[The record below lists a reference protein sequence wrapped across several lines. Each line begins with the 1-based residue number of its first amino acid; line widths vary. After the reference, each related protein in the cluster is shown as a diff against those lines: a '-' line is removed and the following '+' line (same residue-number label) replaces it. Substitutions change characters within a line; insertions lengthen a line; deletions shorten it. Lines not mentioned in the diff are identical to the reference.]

1 MTAEQIKLLEELGE
15 VVIYDSNEFDFE
27 VMSFYKEGDNII
39 VDGNEI
45 SLHNIEERAGW
56 GIPVEGNTIE
66 EIFEQVVGAVIEICS
81 KEKLTPLYTECLR
94 DEYPDNVYAEWR
106 YTNGECDSEYSCN
119 ICPADYL

>member
-15 VVIYDSNEFDFE
+15 AVIYDSNEFDFQ
-27 VMSFYKEGDNII
+27 VMYFTKEGDNLII
-39 VDGNEI
+39 DGHEI

-56 GIPVEGNTIE
+56 DIPVEGDTIKE
-66 EIFEQVVGAVIEICS
+66 VFAQVVGAVIEILS

>member
-15 VVIYDSNEFDFE
+15 VVIYDSNEFDFQ
-27 VMSFYKEGDNII
+27 VMYFYKEGDNLII
-39 VDGNEI
+39 DGNEI

-56 GIPVEGNTIE
+56 DIPVEGDTIE
-66 EIFEQVVGAVIEICS
+66 EIFEQVVGAVIEILS
-81 KEKLTPLYTECLR
+81 KEKLTPLYIECLR